1 MQTNELAAAMNMRID
16 PDSFGFLIN
25 DVSRQVR
32 AEVDRL
38 ITEAGL
44 GLTPGEA
51 RVLTNAARSG
61 SVRQTVLADRIGV
74 EPMTLCAYVDRLE
87 AQGLIRRS
95 VDPSDRRAKLVHLT
109 GDADDI
115 LRRLSGIGV
124 EIRRLAAADITAD
137 EWATLQAL
145 LKKVRSALGRE
156 RAGTAQKG
164 NAA

>member
-1 MQTNELAAAMNMRID
+1 MQSNECAPAMNQRID

-44 GLTPGEA
+44 GITPGEA

-61 SVRQTVLADRIGV
+61 SVRQTVLAERIGV

-109 GDADDI
+109 EDADDM
-115 LRRLSGIGV
+115 LRRLSGIGA
-124 EIRRLAAADITAD
+124 EIRRLAAADISAE
-137 EWATLQAL
+137 EWTTLETL
-145 LKKVRSALGRE
+145 LRKVRWTLGRE
-156 RAGTAQKG
+156 RTAATRKSD
-164 NAA
+164 AA